1 MNIRRKIKEKTLKT
15 RIKHQVSSRM
25 SIGMDRPSGR
35 VLVTGALGQIGT
47 ELVEALREKHG
58 HKAVIATDI
67 RESKGCQI
75 LDVMD
80 KEGIEKL
87 VHGENITEIYHLA
100 ALLSATGEKNPELC
114 WKINVIGLENVIS
127 AAKKNNARLFSPS
140 SIAVFGPDCPKIAP
154 QITPLNP
161 TTVYGKTKV
170 VGEQLAITSGIDM
183 RGIRYPGLISYKAP
197 AGGGTTDYAVEIF
210 HAALENGHYDCFV
223 REDTRLPMMYMD
235 DAIRATLELMD
246 FPLEDL
252 SEARGGYNISGCSFT
267 AKALVESIQRHLPHF
282 TCTFNPDIRQTYA
295 DSWPDEIQ
303 DDVAY
308 NEWGW
313 KANFDLDK
321 IVDDMLENLKI
332 SERAATRSSGG
343 SGDGSF

>member
-1 MNIRRKIKEKTLKT
+1 
-15 RIKHQVSSRM
+15 M

-35 VLVTGALGQIGT
+35 VLVTGAQGQIGT
-47 ELVEALREKHG
+47 ELVEALQQKHG
-58 HKAVIATDI
+58 HDNVIATDI
-67 RESKGCQI
+67 RDDKGCQI

-87 VHGENITEIYHLA
+87 VLEQDITEIYHLA

-114 WKINVIGLENVIS
+114 WDINVVGLENVIS

-170 VGEQLAITSGIDM
+170 VGEQLAMSSGIDM

-210 HAALENGHYDCFV
+210 HAALKNGHYDCFV
-223 REDTRLPMMYMD
+223 REDTKLPMMYMD
-235 DAIRATLELMD
+235 DAIRATLELMEI
-246 FPLEDL
+246 PLEKL
-252 SEARGGYNISGCSFT
+252 SGARGGYNISGCSFS
-267 AKALVESIQRHLPHF
+267 AEELVKSIQRHLPNF
-282 TCTFNPDIRQTYA
+282 TCTFKPDIRQTYA
-295 DSWPDEIQ
+295 DSWPDEIE
-303 DDVAY
+303 DDVAFK
-308 NEWGW
+308 EWGW
-313 KANFDLDK
+313 KAGFDLDK
-321 IVDDMLENLKI
+321 IVDEMIINLQN
-332 SERAATRSSGG
+332 
-343 SGDGSF
+343 